1 MTLKF
6 DYCSDLHVD
15 AWAHVTQLHDRVNG
29 PRIWTGVPYQS
40 HSLIID
46 WEWYKTPDSTVLI
59 IAGDL
64 SNDLTHTIRTVKDA
78 AAVYDQV
85 VFVEGNHDH
94 YQDALDGDIETNHKV
109 IKDSLRLCPNV
120 THLDG
125 EESVQVGAT
134 LFIGALGWY
143 DWQGYSERGIT
154 AEVARDR
161 WANGNN
167 DSRAVDFGRFKDP
180 SVRAMHDAEAL
191 RSQVIWAQD
200 EESIENIVVV
210 THTSPR
216 VDLMQWSETNESWN
230 TMTPSFMNV
239 GMDRVILADEKK
251 KIRHWVYGHT
261 HHRQVVDIDGVLY
274 SNNARGYPRE
284 NETWVMTQHVVG

>member
-15 AWAHVTQLHDRVNG
+15 AWAQVTLLHDPTG
-29 PRIWTGVPYQS
+29 PRLWTGVPYQS
-40 HSLIID
+40 HHLIID
-46 WEWYKTPDSTVLI
+46 WEWYKNPDSSVLV

-64 SNDLTHTIRTVKDA
+64 SNDLTDTISTIKDA

-94 YQDALDGDIETNHKV
+94 YQDALEGDIELNHRV
-109 IKDSLRLCPNV
+109 FKDSLRLFPNV

-125 EESVQVGAT
+125 EESLQIGDT

-143 DWQGYSERGIT
+143 DWQGFVDRGIT
-154 AEVARDR
+154 AEMAKDR
-161 WANGNN
+161 WLKGNN
-167 DSRAVDFGRFKDP
+167 DSRMINFGKFKDP
-180 SVRAMHDAEAL
+180 SVRALHDAEAL
-191 RSQVIWAQD
+191 RSQVLWAQD
-200 EESIENIVVV
+200 EDTILNIVVV

-216 VDLMQWSETNESWN
+216 ADLMWWRPESEDWN
-230 TMTPSFMNV
+230 NMTPSFMNT
-239 GMDRVILADEKK
+239 GMDRVIAVDEKK
-251 KIRHWVYGHT
+251 KIRHWIYGHT
-261 HHRQVVDIDGVLY
+261 HQRQVIDIDGVIY

-284 NETWVMTQHVVG
+284 NAPWVMTKHEV